1 MKLSNNII
9 IGKYVPGNSFL
20 HSLNARAKIIFVFLY
35 ILLIF
40 LADNL
45 TNYISLSLI
54 LGICIIAT
62 NIKII
67 YFIKGL
73 RPVLWIVILTILFH
87 LLLTSGGEIVFQWN
101 IIEIHSE
108 GIEQAILI
116 SLKILFLIS
125 TAILLTLTTSP
136 IDLAIGL
143 EHLLSPLKYF
153 KVPTN
158 EIALILSISIRFIPI
173 IFEETDRI
181 IKAQR
186 ARGAYIGSGKISN
199 RIKSVISII
208 IPLFTNTFKRA
219 DDLANAMEAR
229 CYRGGKDRTRLN
241 NLVLTLKDY
250 IFLIIVLVVFI
261 LMIIL

>member
-1 MKLSNNII
+1 
-9 IGKYVPGNSFL
+9 V
-20 HSLNARAKIIFVFLY
+20 
-35 ILLIF
+35 
-40 LADNL
+40 
-45 TNYISLSLI
+45 
-54 LGICIIAT
+54 
-62 NIKII
+62 
-67 YFIKGL
+67 
-73 RPVLWIVILTILFH
+73 LTIIFH
-87 LLLTSGGEIVFQWN
+87 LLLTDGGEIIFQWN
-101 IIEIHSE
+101 IIKIYSE
-108 GIEQAILI
+108 GIEQAIFI
-116 SLKILFLIS
+116 SLRILFLIS